1 MADTHDHGLAPDLEA
16 NGAAAAAAAAEANA
30 VRVPLGAWIQDRVV
44 AHGVLSRQNG
54 GMIDLEH
61 LRAETPGAR
70 IASISTMPVPP

>member
-1 MADTHDHGLAPDLEA
+1 VADTHDHGLAPDLEA

-30 VRVPLGAWIQDRVV
+30 IRVPLRAGIQDRVV

-54 GMIDLEH
+54 GMIDLER

-70 IASISTMPVPP
+70 IVSISTTSLPA